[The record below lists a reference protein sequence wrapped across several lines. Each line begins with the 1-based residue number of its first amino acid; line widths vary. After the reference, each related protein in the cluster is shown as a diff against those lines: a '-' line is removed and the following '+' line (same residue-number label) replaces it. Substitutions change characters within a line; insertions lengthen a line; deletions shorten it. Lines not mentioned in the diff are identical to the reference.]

1 MRPPVHHSGPTVR
14 LASLRE
20 LDGILAVQ
28 GAAPE
33 AAQWPRA
40 VYAEMLQR
48 PIQPGPGTVSG
59 PTSGPMSIPTSG
71 VVRAVFCA
79 MQGELVTGFAVVA
92 MLQLAGANECELENM
107 AIDPVW
113 RHRGLGRRL
122 VEAVLA
128 WCQERNALQ
137 LSLEV
142 RASNSAALGLYATMG
157 FHPVG
162 RRFQYYTQPV
172 EDAILMTRAPRTGP

>member
-1 MRPPVHHSGPTVR
+1 
-14 LASLRE
+14 LRE

-28 GAAPE
+28 GSAPE
-33 AAQWPRA
+33 AAQWSRA

-48 PIQPGPGTVSG
+48 PMQPGPGTVSG
-59 PTSGPMSIPTSG
+59 PIPGPTSG

-92 MLQLAGANECELENM
+92 MLQIAGARECELENM
-107 AIDPVW
+107 AVDPVW
-113 RHRGLGRRL
+113 RRRGLGRRL
-122 VEAVLA
+122 VETVLA

-157 FHPVG
+157 FQPVG

-172 EDAILMTRAPRTGP
+172 EDAVRMTWVPRMGPL

>member
-1 MRPPVHHSGPTVR
+1 MQPPSYSSGPLVR
-14 LASLRE
+14 PASLRE

-28 GAAPE
+28 GSAPG

-48 PIQPGPGTVSG
+48 PMQPGPGTVSG
-59 PTSGPMSIPTSG
+59 PISGPTSG
-71 VVRAVFCA
+71 VVRVVFCA

-107 AIDPVW
+107 AVDPVW
-113 RHRGLGRRL
+113 RRHGLGRRL

-128 WCQERNALQ
+128 WCQERNALH

-142 RASNSAALGLYATMG
+142 RASNSAARGLYATMG

-172 EDAILMTRAPRTGP
+172 EDAILMMRVPRTGPG